1 MPKVEEGILEMAGS
15 AELCRQLS
23 EKFFLPEF
31 FFERLGWNAN
41 GMFGS
46 TENLSQNDS
55 ETSYG
60 KRSSRTYSAR

>member
-46 TENLSQNDS
+46 AENLSQNDS

-60 KRSSRTYSAR
+60 KRSSRAYSGR